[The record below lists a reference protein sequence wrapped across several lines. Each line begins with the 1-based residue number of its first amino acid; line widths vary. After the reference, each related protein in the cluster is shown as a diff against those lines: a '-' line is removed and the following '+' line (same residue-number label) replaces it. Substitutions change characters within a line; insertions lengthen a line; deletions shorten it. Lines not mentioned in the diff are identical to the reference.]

1 MWTRVGGGLCAGI
14 PGVAPRVGA
23 LPTCG
28 GLRAGGRRSVLR
40 SEGGGGL
47 LPAEASLHLFELK
60 PSDC

>member
-1 MWTRVGGGLCAGI
+1 MDLSGGRTLCGV
-14 PGVAPRVGA
+14 PGRGPRVGA

-47 LPAEASLHLFELK
+47 LLAEASLHLFELK